1 MCFCN
6 VNTMAGL
13 FCLFFFFY
21 RVLTLWKWNVA
32 STSLLKENKLSIWS
46 ISEKLEILIY
56 KRGEGILLELVG

>member
-1 MCFCN
+1 M
-6 VNTMAGL
+6 
-13 FCLFFFFY
+13 
-21 RVLTLWKWNVA
+21 A